1 MRVEQRTGKTRTV
14 CSPQLSRAALDGAL
28 TQGERRWERL
38 VELNRE
44 PQEPANPIPQPTSH
58 TEPTTAEYTSL
69 VLSHWTEDTGPR
81 A

>member
-1 MRVEQRTGKTRTV
+1 MEPWPR
-14 CSPQLSRAALDGAL
+14 
-28 TQGERRWERL
+28 ERL

-44 PQEPANPIPQPTSH
+44 PQEDPANPTPQPTSH

-69 VLSHWTEDTGPR
+69 VLSHWTEDTGLR